1 MDLELIE
8 TADGGDII
16 KKSKDLSVIF
26 GFENMPYI
34 AMFGGNPEQSTSVNR
49 LSTEQDFSFWG
60 NNLLHPGDLGIQF
73 NSETERALKTV
84 SLTSF
89 GRPLIQQAVQK
100 DLAFMQDFAEVSVEV
115 TIPMHDHVMIGIR
128 LRQPDNLQTQDFV
141 YIWSATKQELI
152 QKEFE
157 TVTPNTIR
165 VKFFDLYFDLS
176 FA

>member
-8 TADGGDII
+8 SGDGGDII

-34 AMFGGNPEQSTSVNR
+34 AMFGGNSEQSTPLTR

-60 NNLLHPGDLGIQF
+60 NNLLHPGDASVQF

-84 SLTSF
+84 ALTSF

-100 DLAFMQDFAEVSVEV
+100 DLVFMQEFAEVTVEV
-115 TIPMHDHVMIGIR
+115 TLPMHDHVLIGIR
-128 LRQPDNLQTQDFV
+128 LRQPDNLQAQDFV
-141 YIWSATKQELI
+141 YIWSATKQELL

-165 VKFFDLYFDLS
+165 IRYFDLS
-176 FA
+176 FDLTFA